1 VEVDPL
7 DVTVWHNIGKI
18 SMSLKNFQLARHAFL
33 QVLNSDRIIIITNL
47 VNISCYNIGVTVQSQ
62 PLALPGWNYQRSLWA
77 R

>member
-33 QVLNSDRIIIITNL
+33 QVLNSHNTAIIIIIL
-47 VNISCYNIGVTVQSQ
+47 VNTFFWYLFLHRGCNAVPIIG
-62 PLALPGWNYQRSLWA
+62 LA
-77 R
+77 